1 MKTRFIPKNESVKK
15 EEIIKQIRSKKE
27 SEGAI
32 FGKIGATFK
41 MKRKLMQRTLHYLSE
56 LSGVSISYISK
67 VENDLMRPNLLYL
80 DNVIQYLEINEE
92 VLSESLEMNDWYN
105 KLIKHVLEISNHKLE
120 LTKLIT
126 ERQDFQSKIIEF
138 SLLVHESNFSG
149 IPEAIKSLLESV
161 AVMHTFE
168 FCIFMMSLAN
178 YYIKI
183 ENHFAAGEII
193 KELELNYL
201 DSNLLK
207 LWYLEIKH
215 ELALYQCSFLYY
227 VESLKELVFY
237 YYSFN
242 LQSKFKDLRERSSS
256 ALAYFLEPEKFLDYL
271 EDEQMY
277 RSYRLSHI
285 YFKRYKCFEK
295 LDKKNDLAQV
305 LLDEIKG
312 NYKKVEKTWFNVEYQ
327 DDPFEQA
334 LKEYFKYKY
343 DFKNVDLF
351 LQETIFAS
359 TGLSQHYYC
368 SHFIAERLTEKFSS
382 EHKYKQ
388 CYLLSERLKKLDDM
402 RSFYLEL
409 KNL

>member
-1 MKTRFIPKNESVKK
+1 MKRTFVTRSEMLKR
-15 EEIIKQIRSKKE
+15 EEILKQIKNKKE

-32 FGKIGATFK
+32 FGKIGATLK
-41 MKRKLMQRTLHYLSE
+41 MKRKLMQRTLHFLSE

-67 VENDLMRPNLLYL
+67 VENDLMRPNLIYL

-92 VLSESLEMNDWYN
+92 ILSESLEMNDWYN
-105 KLIKHVLEISNHKLE
+105 KLVKHVLEINNHKLE

-138 SLLVHESNFSG
+138 SLLVHESNFGG
-149 IPEAIKSLLESV
+149 IPKAINSLLESV
-161 AVMHTFE
+161 AGMHTFE
-168 FCIFMMSLAN
+168 FCIFMMTLAS

-201 DSNLLK
+201 DDNLLK

-215 ELALYQCSFLYY
+215 ELALYQSSFLYY
-227 VESLKELVFY
+227 VESAKELTFH

-242 LQSKFKDLRERSSS
+242 LLSKLKELRERSSS
-256 ALAYFLEPEKFLDYL
+256 AFAYFLEPEKFSDYL

-285 YFKRYKCFEK
+285 YFKRFDCFKGLE
-295 LDKKNDLAQV
+295 KKNDLAQV
-305 LLDEIKG
+305 LFDEISG
-312 NYKKVEKTWFNVEYQ
+312 NYKSVEKLWSNVEYN
-327 DDPFEQA
+327 DDPFELA

-343 DFKNVDLF
+343 DFKNVELF
-351 LQETIFAS
+351 LQETIFAG

-368 SHFIAERLTEKFSS
+368 SHFIAERLIEKFSS

-388 CYLLSERLKKLDDM
+388 CYLLSERLKKLDNK
-402 RSFYLEL
+402 RTLYLEL
-409 KNL
+409 KRL